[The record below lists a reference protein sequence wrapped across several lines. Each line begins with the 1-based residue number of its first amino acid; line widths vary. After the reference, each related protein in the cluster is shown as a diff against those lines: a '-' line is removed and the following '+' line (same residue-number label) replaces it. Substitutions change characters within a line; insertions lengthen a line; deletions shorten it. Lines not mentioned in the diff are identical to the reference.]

1 MPKGQKGINKMKK
14 NIFKKI
20 VASLAT
26 VAMAAG
32 LFAAMPAEET
42 KAANGNGDNGEYYV
56 IGSMNSWDTTNPDK
70 MDGTGP
76 VYTYEYTVTE
86 GTNVQFK
93 IIEKA
98 GANWE
103 NVGYQH
109 NNNGGNFEK
118 IAGQDGNVKITFDTS
133 KLTAGENWWNAKD
146 AVTITGTAFD
156 VAPVILDVYTVKG
169 TLPGCDENP
178 KADTAKM
185 TEKNGV
191 FSIEF
196 KDVAAGDYKFKVIQD
211 GANYEWAN
219 GFASDELGKDGYGNN
234 ELKLEKKSNVVVS
247 IDKATKKVTVKV
259 TPVGGTSTST
269 GSDTGSKGNNTPA
282 VKNEVKVEVTLDPSL
297 KWDEV
302 YVHAWGD
309 NFSTKWPGVKM
320 TAKDG
325 KYYATIDT
333 KLTKLSYVIS
343 AGDKK
348 DQTIDIKDVNGQ
360 DVKITVTAKKD
371 ADGKKFV
378 ATAAGAKGAANT
390 GDVAPVV
397 AMLVVAMA
405 AASVVIASK
414 KKTICE

>member
-1 MPKGQKGINKMKK
+1 
-14 NIFKKI
+14 
-20 VASLAT
+20 
-26 VAMAAG
+26 
-32 LFAAMPAEET
+32 
-42 KAANGNGDNGEYYV
+42 
-56 IGSMNSWDTTNPDK
+56 MNLPN
-70 MDGTGP
+70 
-76 VYTYEYTVTE
+76 
-86 GTNVQFK
+86 
-93 IIEKA
+93 
-98 GANWE
+98 
-103 NVGYQH
+103 
-109 NNNGGNFEK
+109 
-118 IAGQDGNVKITFDTS
+118 KITIARVCMIPLFMIV
-133 KLTAGENWWNAKD
+133 LM
-146 AVTITGTAFD
+146 
-156 VAPVILDVYTVKG
+156 
-169 TLPGCDENP
+169 C
-178 KADTAKM
+178 
-185 TEKNGV
+185 
-191 FSIEF
+191 
-196 KDVAAGDYKFKVIQD
+196 

-371 ADGKKFV
+371 AAGKKFV
-378 ATAAGAKGAANT
+378 ATAKTAGTTGTAKP

-397 AMLVVAMA
+397 VMLVVAMA
-405 AASVVIASK
+405 AASVVVASK

>member
-1 MPKGQKGINKMKK
+1 MKK

-32 LFAAMPAEET
+32 LFTAMPAEEA
-42 KAANGNGDNGEYYV
+42 KAADDTVTVRIKVTGELVASADNMNFYNWVPGETLGGWPGSAMTKEAAGLFYIDVEVPASTTVISGKFNGDVESNDVTGIEVKKEVATVTIASDKSYTIAYSGNDLQTVDLDEGKQTKNIEVNVKYNG
-56 IGSMNSWDTTNPDK
+56 TTNEK
-70 MDGTGP
+70 MYAHVWEDGFAGSKVQQWPGYELTLANGVYSATIPVEASEDAVKMLVHNESESVKTSNLDVDVSAGKVYITVEDDNTADVATSKPASWTTSSSTGTGS
-76 VYTYEYTVTE
+76 TTT
-86 GTNVQFK
+86 T
-93 IIEKA
+93 
-98 GANWE
+98 
-103 NVGYQH
+103 
-109 NNNGGNFEK
+109 GNK
-118 IAGQDGNVKITFDTS
+118 TT
-133 KLTAGENWWNAKD
+133 
-146 AVTITGTAFD
+146 
-156 VAPVILDVYTVKG
+156 
-169 TLPGCDENP
+169 
-178 KADTAKM
+178 
-185 TEKNGV
+185 
-191 FSIEF
+191 
-196 KDVAAGDYKFKVIQD
+196 
-211 GANYEWAN
+211 
-219 GFASDELGKDGYGNN
+219 
-234 ELKLEKKSNVVVS
+234 EKKS
-247 IDKATKKVTVKV
+247 
-259 TPVGGTSTST
+259 
-269 GSDTGSKGNNTPA
+269 
-282 VKNEVKVEVTLDPSL
+282 EVKVEVTLDPSL

-343 AGDKK
+343 AGDGK
-348 DQTIDIKDVNGQ
+348 DQTIDIADVNGQ

-371 ADGKKFV
+371 AEGKKFV

-397 AMLVVAMA
+397 VMLVVAMA